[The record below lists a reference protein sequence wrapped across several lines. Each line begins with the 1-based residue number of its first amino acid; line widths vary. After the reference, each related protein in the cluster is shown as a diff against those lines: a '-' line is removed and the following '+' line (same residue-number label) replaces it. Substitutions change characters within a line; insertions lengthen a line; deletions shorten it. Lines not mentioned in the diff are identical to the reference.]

1 MIYILNFI
9 LIGFNLMSI
18 HVINDQQ

>member
-18 HVINDQQ
+18 HVINNQQ